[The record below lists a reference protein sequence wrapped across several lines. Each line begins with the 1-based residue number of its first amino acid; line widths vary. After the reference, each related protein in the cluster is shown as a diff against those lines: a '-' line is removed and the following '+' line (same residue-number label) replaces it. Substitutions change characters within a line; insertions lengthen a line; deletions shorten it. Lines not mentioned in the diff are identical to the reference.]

1 MTDPSRT
8 AARVLRVL
16 LAAAVAAILTGIVF
30 GAAPLARQA
39 QLAGL
44 WAIVAGPLVV
54 LVIVAAA
61 KPRTRWFAAGT
72 LALALIGLLLAR

>member
-16 LAAAVAAILTGIVF
+16 LVAAVAAILAGVF
-30 GAAPLARQA
+30 LGAAPLAGRLQR
-39 QLAGL
+39 AGL
-44 WAIVAGPLVV
+44 WTIVAGPFLV
-54 LVIVAAA
+54 LVIVSAA